1 MSFLTSLMLENEGIP
16 SPESGSFT
24 VGPVQIHFYALFILL
39 GIALALL
46 LGSSRLKKRGADG
59 GLVLD
64 IALWAVPFGIIG
76 GRIFHVLTHTSDYFG
91 PGKDILEVLYVWKGG
106 LAIYGALIFGLLGAA
121 IGARLAGLRLMSF
134 LDVIA
139 PGVLLAQGIGRWGN
153 YFNQELFGL
162 PTDLPWGL
170 QIALPNSAIP
180 ADMPLGTLFHP
191 VFFYEFLWNIAG
203 VVILL
208 ILDKR
213 LDLRWGRL
221 FALYLVYYSAGRFWI
236 EGLRMDPSDVF
247 FGLRTNQWSAV
258 FAILLGLAIFLYQRR
273 NHVGKEIS
281 VYLPGKEPKPEESEP
296 AK

>member
-39 GIALALL
+39 GITLALF

-91 PGKDILEVLYVWKGG
+91 PGRDILEVLYVWKGG

-180 ADMPLGTLFHP
+180 TDMPLGTLFHP

-213 LDLRWGRL
+213 LDLRWGKL

-258 FAILLGLAIFLYQRR
+258 FAILLGLGIFLYQRR

-281 VYLPGKEPKPEESEP
+281 VYLPGKEPKTEESEP

>member
-39 GIALALL
+39 GITLALL

-91 PGKDILEVLYVWKGG
+91 PGRDILEVLYVWKGG

-139 PGVLLAQGIGRWGN
+139 PGVLLAQGTGRWGN

-180 ADMPLGTLFHP
+180 TDMPLGTLFHP

-213 LDLRWGRL
+213 LDLRWGKL

-258 FAILLGLAIFLYQRR
+258 FAILLGLGIFLYQRR
-273 NHVGKEIS
+273 NHVGKEVS
-281 VYLPGKEPKPEESEP
+281 VYLPGKEPKTEESEP

>member
-1 MSFLTSLMLENEGIP
+1 MSFLTRLMLEDEGIP
-16 SPESGSFT
+16 SPVSGSFT

-76 GRIFHVLTHTSDYFG
+76 GRIFHVLTHTSDYLG

-180 ADMPLGTLFHP
+180 TDMPLGTLFHP

-213 LDLRWGRL
+213 LDLRWGKL

-258 FAILLGLAIFLYQRR
+258 FAILLGLGIFLYQRR

-281 VYLPGKEPKPEESEP
+281 VYLPGKEPKTEESEP

>member
-1 MSFLTSLMLENEGIP
+1 MSFLTRLILENEGIP

-91 PGKDILEVLYVWKGG
+91 PGRDILEVLYVWKGG

-180 ADMPLGTLFHP
+180 TDMPLGTLFHP

-213 LDLRWGRL
+213 IDLRWGKL

-258 FAILLGLAIFLYQRR
+258 FAILLGLGIFLYQRR

-281 VYLPGKEPKPEESEP
+281 VYLPGKEPKTEESEP

>member
-39 GIALALL
+39 GITLALL

-76 GRIFHVLTHTSDYFG
+76 GRIFHVLTHASDYFG
-91 PGKDILEVLYVWKGG
+91 PGRDILEVLYVWKGG

-180 ADMPLGTLFHP
+180 TDMPLGTLFHP

-213 LDLRWGRL
+213 IDLRWGKL

-258 FAILLGLAIFLYQRR
+258 FAILLGLGIFLYQRR

-281 VYLPGKEPKPEESEP
+281 VYLPGKEPKTEESEP